1 MGKIRL
7 VHRTLLTV
15 QAEIHFF
22 FFFFRLKEK
31 GIIIKPLRI
40 KKCHS
45 VIFIHSAEIFV
56 KARIILL
63 QAAISLIQGVITLV
77 PY

>member
-1 MGKIRL
+1 MGKITL
-7 VHRTLLTV
+7 VPWTLLTV
-15 QAEIHFF
+15 RSEIYIFC
-22 FFFFRLKEK
+22 RKEK
-31 GIIIKPLRI
+31 GIIIEPLRI

-63 QAAISLIQGVITLV
+63 QAAILLIQGVITLV